1 MSLIFT
7 TTAAAP
13 AVYANIRE
21 HERLS
26 NAVGDETV
34 VPIIFLSDSPD
45 SYRPRGLF
53 GDRGV
58 RGWGEFEGVS
68 FNPRPVFATKVVR
81 GFDGVDD
88 IIKPWECVNWD
99 QCSTLEAIRDQRQTI
114 CVFKETIGCV
124 VGLIGKRNG
133 EKTWEK

>member
-1 MSLIFT
+1 LAVFVGVDGARGAVLTLFSGTAVGRALKNRWEYLDVSSIFT

-34 VPIIFLSDSPD
+34 VPIIFLSDNPD
-45 SYRPRGLF
+45 SYRPRDLF

-81 GFDGVDD
+81 GFVGVDD
-88 IIKPWECVNWD
+88 IIKP
-99 QCSTLEAIRDQRQTI
+99 
-114 CVFKETIGCV
+114 
-124 VGLIGKRNG
+124 
-133 EKTWEK
+133 